1 MPEIKLVERQF
12 APSYPKFRFGSWNH
26 CAYCGATPTGTD
38 HAIPM
43 AYISCADRR
52 WNHSAADKIGP
63 QTPACHFCNVKL
75 LNKKGF
81 DSFEERCRF
90 VSDRLRRIAIRS
102 SAVWSENEIQQ
113 LRDKLQSFV
122 RFKRQ
127 EKSDFQERANWFYTL
142 EYYRN
147 LENLLYE
154 PLLIKGE
161 EAFHKAY
168 YEYFRTTIAEITRRL
183 DFGKARSRSSENT
196 YR

>member
-1 MPEIKLVERQF
+1 MPEIKLVDRAF
-12 APSYPKFRFGSWNH
+12 ALSYPKFRFGSWEH
-26 CAYCGATPTGTD
+26 CAYCGATPTGID

-63 QTPACHFCNVKL
+63 QTPACHSCNVRL
-75 LNKKGF
+75 LNSKGF
-81 DSFEERCRF
+81 DSFESRCQF
-90 VSDRLRRIAIRS
+90 VADRLRRLAIRS
-102 SAVWSENEIQQ
+102 SAVWRESEIEKLQ
-113 LRDKLQSFV
+113 DKLQSFV
-122 RFKRQ
+122 RFKQ
-127 EKSDFQERANWFYTL
+127 GEKFDLQQRANWFYQS
-142 EYYRN
+142 EYYSN

-161 EAFHKAY
+161 GAFHKAY